1 MIGRPVT
8 TTTSDSQAPY
18 HLALGAGVIA
28 ARGTRVTA
36 RLALAPARF
45 AAPFASALWHS
56 RPLEPVRRHVIR
68 EATAVAGIGA
78 REERLLR
85 TRLDTERVVGTV
97 LERPELER
105 TVAAAL
111 ASPGTDRLVQQ
122 VLDSHEARHVLEWV
136 ANSDE
141 VRAAITRQT
150 AGLGDMVSREIRGR
164 GAGADDVAER
174 LARGVLRRRPRR
186 GRDPGP

>member
-1 MIGRPVT
+1 MIDRPVT
-8 TTTSDSQAPY
+8 STTSDSQAPR
-18 HLALGAGVIA
+18 HLALGAGVLA
-28 ARGTRVTA
+28 ARGTRGAA
-36 RLALAPARF
+36 RLAFAPARF
-45 AAPFASALWHS
+45 AAPFAGALWNS
-56 RPLEPVRRHVIR
+56 RPLEPVRRNVVR
-68 EATAVAGIGA
+68 EARAVARIGA
-78 REERLLR
+78 REELMLR

-105 TVAAAL
+105 AITAAL

-122 VLDSHEARHVLEWV
+122 VLDSPEARRVLEWV

-141 VRAAITRQT
+141 VRAAIARQS

-164 GAGADDVAER
+164 GASADDVAER

-186 GRDPGP
+186 GRDPSA